1 MDLENELLKLYYDF
15 IKTNSAF
22 ADNLLVVPKT
32 PQSFSKFPTIVFTES
47 SNIDYFNG
55 KSLNRQEYMDR
66 VTYTVEFYSKDTIIN
81 NTKYASRTII
91 KELSQLTNKFFNR
104 IGFNRIS
111 SNRGEYIDLT
121 IDRYISIYEGK
132 VNNWNGQII

>member
-15 IKTNSAF
+15 IKTNSVF

-32 PQSFSKFPTIVFTES
+32 PQSFSKFPTIVFIES

-66 VTYTVEFYSKDTIIN
+66 VTYSVETYTKDVIIG
-81 NTKYASRTII
+81 NTKYASKTVM
-91 KELSQLTNKFFNR
+91 KELTQLTNKFFNR
-104 IGFNRIS
+104 IGLTRITGS
-111 SNRGEYIDLT
+111 REEYIDLT
-121 IDRYISIYEGK
+121 IDRYVSIYEGK